1 MDMTELVSI
10 FNDSFSKGAV
20 LGIWKE
26 VTIQALKNSSM
37 PSMVVISYQP
47 MSHNS
52 CVVKTL
58 ERMIHKRFD
67 NLARTRGWLC
77 DEQAGFR
84 RLHSFEEHIV
94 ITITRTTSDDF

>member
-20 LGIWKE
+20 LGLWKE
-26 VTIQALKNSSM
+26 VTIQALKKSSM
-37 PSMVVISYQP
+37 PPMVVICYQP
-47 MSHNS
+47 LRHNC
-52 CVVKTL
+52 CVVKTMV
-58 ERMIHKRFD
+58 RMMHKRLD
-67 NLARTRGWLC
+67 NLASTRGWLC

-84 RLHSFEEHIV
+84 KLHSFEEHII